1 MGDVAAIRERITQL
15 WEQITRRWRT
25 SLQVRVVGSFF
36 LLSVLVVGFFAFGM
50 VVAVADNLVS
60 NKETVAKTEI
70 ERSTVRV
77 QEQIATSDPSAT
89 IQSRLGRARDQV
101 ISRAGTAQPGE
112 EDTPVIYDAIILA
125 TSPAGQDISAPDN
138 ATEKVPASLRQQVHD
153 GNIAYQL
160 STFARAGEGTYK
172 AVIIGSPVAS
182 EISGVELYLIFPLDA
197 EEETI
202 NFMRGLAIFGGIA
215 LMLFLVGLLFIF
227 TKQVTQPVRSASRIA
242 ERFAQGHLRERM
254 VVEGEDEMARLA
266 LSFNAMAESL
276 SRQIQSLR
284 EYGNLQRQFTSD
296 VSHELRT
303 PLTTVRMAADLIY
316 DDADS
321 LDPYAR
327 RAVELMVTELD
338 RFELLLA
345 DLLEISRH
353 DAGVAEL
360 SAERIDVRSIIT
372 SAWEQVKHIADE
384 VGVEVSFDVPEE
396 PVFATVDARRIE
408 RILRNLI
415 ANAIDHSEQKP
426 ITVVLTGGKEQV
438 VIQVID
444 HGVGLKPG
452 QENLVFNRFWRADPS
467 RKRHSGGTGLGLAI
481 SQEDALLHGG
491 VITAHGEVGEG
502 ATFTLTVPTVP
513 FPPKPALAQG
523 PQAFVLDLVGDAD
536 YEEDVAVGD
545 AETMGEKE

>member
-1 MGDVAAIRERITQL
+1 MGAWQGL
-15 WEQITRRWRT
+15 LHRWRT

-60 NKETVAKTEI
+60 SKETAAKTEI
-70 ERSTVRV
+70 ERATVRV
-77 QEQIATSDPSAT
+77 QEQIASSDPSSS

-101 ISRAGTAQPGE
+101 ISRVGTPQTTE
-112 EDTPVIYDAIILA
+112 TDTPVVFDSIIIA
-125 TSPAGQDISAPDN
+125 TSATGQPVSAPDN
-138 ATEKVPASLRQQVHD
+138 SSEKVPEQLRRQVAE
-153 GNIAYQL
+153 GMIAYQI
-160 STFARAGEGTYK
+160 STFARTGGGTYK
-172 AVIIGSPVAS
+172 AVIIGSPVDS
-182 EISGVELYLIFPLDA
+182 EMSGLELYLIFPLDA
-197 EEETI
+197 EEATI
-202 NFMRGLAIFGGIA
+202 GFMRGLAIFGGIA
-215 LMLFLVGLLFIF
+215 LMLFLLGLLFIF

-316 DDADS
+316 DNADS
-321 LDPYAR
+321 LDPYAQ
-327 RAVELMVTELD
+327 RAAELMVTELD

-372 SAWEQVKHIADE
+372 SAWEQVRHIAEE
-384 VGVEVSFDVPEE
+384 VGVDVGFELPEE

-426 ITVVLTGGKEQV
+426 ITVVLYGDEDGDEDTV
-438 VIQVID
+438 TIQVID

-491 VITAHGEVGEG
+491 IITASGEYGQG

-513 FPPKPALAQG
+513 Q
-523 PQAFVLDLVGDAD
+523 PQASSSFVDASGPLVLDLVGDVD
-536 YEEDVAVGD
+536 LDEDDGDEEKS
-545 AETMGEKE
+545 KEDQ